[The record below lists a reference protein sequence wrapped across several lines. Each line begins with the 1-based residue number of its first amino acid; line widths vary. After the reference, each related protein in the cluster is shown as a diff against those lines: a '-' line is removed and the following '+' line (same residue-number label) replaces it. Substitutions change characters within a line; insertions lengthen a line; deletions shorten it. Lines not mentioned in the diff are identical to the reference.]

1 MLIGY
6 IIESYYLLYKENF
19 KKSNKKNGF
28 KFSRPTFDEKFDL
41 TDGLF
46 LTSDIQDYFQCS
58 INKAQNTDF

>member
-19 KKSNKKNGF
+19 KKSDKKKI
-28 KFSRPTFDEKFDL
+28 KFSRPTFNEKFEL
-41 TDGLF
+41 PDGLF
-46 LTSDIQDYFQCS
+46 PTLDIQDYFEYS